1 MDSAL
6 RTDVGC
12 EDQGPSS
19 AGVTIPAAAAT
30 LLRHFPEEVRTAYVQ
45 LRETGDPAAADT
57 LVLAIVRDHMPRK
70 DAEFNDAAALVAD
83 LGFDSV
89 AIAEMVFFI
98 EDLLQVNIT
107 NAEIMQ
113 VRTVG
118 ELRAFVRTKLA
129 AGAAHSKRAAQ
140 A

>member
-1 MDSAL
+1 MMQLPDSVSAAPAL
-6 RTDVGC
+6 PDAV
-12 EDQGPSS
+12 E
-19 AGVTIPAAAAT
+19 T
-30 LLRHFPEEVRTAYVQ
+30 LLRHFPEEVRAAYLR
-45 LRETGDPAAADT
+45 LRETGDPVAADV
-57 LVLAIVRDHMPRK
+57 LVLAIVEDHMPHHK
-70 DAEFNDAAALVAD
+70 AALADSASLVAD

-98 EDLLQVNIT
+98 EDLLQVNVS
-107 NAEIMQ
+107 NAEILR

-129 AGAAHSKRAAQ
+129 AGEGRAASGPG